1 MEFNNVDEI
10 YTALDAARRK
20 FKQTTAHL
28 SDEQA
33 RMREND
39 KGWSVAEIVEHVGIV
54 LNGALMITGKLLAQA
69 ETDGGKSD
77 GNFNPPLSFA
87 EQVSRLTDAK
97 LEAPEMVR
105 PQGGK
110 SISESLEKLDA
121 SLQALKDLRPRI
133 IAADS
138 SHTKFPHPFL
148 GNLNLYEWLILAGL
162 HERRHLLQIE
172 RILAQ

>member
-10 YTALDAARRK
+10 YTALDGARRK

-33 RMREND
+33 KLRENGE
-39 KGWSVAEIVEHVGIV
+39 GWTVAEIAEHVGIV
-54 LNGALMITGKLLAQA
+54 LSGALMITKKLLAQA
-69 ETDGGKSD
+69 EKDGGKSD

-87 EQVSRLTDAK
+87 EQVNQLKDAK

-110 SISESLEKLDA
+110 SISESLAKLDE
-121 SLQALKDLRPRI
+121 SLQALKDLRSRI
-133 IAADS
+133 VAADS

-148 GNLNLYEWLILAGL
+148 GDLNLYEWLILAGL
-162 HERRHLLQIE
+162 HERRHLAQIE
-172 RILAQ
+172 RILAE